1 MEDRRFGERREFNP
15 YRLSKMKA
23 DEERGYVDHNLK
35 VNVVYESVFSVRR
48 ITDRDYASDRRSGGD
63 RRS

>member
-35 VNVVYESVFSVRR
+35 VNVRECVLSQK
-48 ITDRDYASDRRSGGD
+48 DH
-63 RRS
+63 